1 MKGQNT
7 DFDSIEKEFKYTKEL
22 MWLMKECG
30 KVNAGEFKV
39 GK

>member
-7 DFDSIEKEFKYTKEL
+7 DFDSIEKEFKYTKEF
-22 MWLMKECG
+22 MCLMKECG
-30 KVNAGEFKV
+30 KVNTDEVKV